1 MTELQLRCAPWE
13 SFVSSSGLLVPRFA
27 AISKPFVNSLVTA
40 RINIV
45 DHFIETFLFNYLF
58 MNIYNMDDVIIQLV
72 LYLLVFDS
80 PSSIADAYVQYES
93 SSFSCLA
100 ILCPWLSTVS
110 TPSCG
115 WLRVKKVSYNL
126 TQHFITMSVFCKK

>member
-1 MTELQLRCAPWE
+1 ML
-13 SFVSSSGLLVPRFA
+13 PRFA

-45 DHFIETFLFNYLF
+45 DHFIETFLFDCY
-58 MNIYNMDDVIIQLV
+58 IYNKDDVIIQLV

-115 WLRVKKVSYNL
+115 WLRVKKISYN
-126 TQHFITMSVFCKK
+126 VN

>member
-1 MTELQLRCAPWE
+1 M
-13 SFVSSSGLLVPRFA
+13 PRFA

-40 RINIV
+40 KIKIV
-45 DHFIETFLFNYLF
+45 DHFIEIFLFD
-58 MNIYNMDDVIIQLV
+58 YNRDDVIIQLV

-80 PSSIADAYVQYES
+80 PSSIADAYVQYGS

-100 ILCPWLSTVS
+100 ILCPWLSIVS

-115 WLRVKKVSYNL
+115 WLRVKKISYN
-126 TQHFITMSVFCKK
+126 VN

>member
-1 MTELQLRCAPWE
+1 ML
-13 SFVSSSGLLVPRFA
+13 PRFA

-40 RINIV
+40 KIKIV
-45 DHFIETFLFNYLF
+45 DHFIEIFIFNYY
-58 MNIYNMDDVIIQLV
+58 IYDRDYVIIKLV

-80 PSSIADAYVQYES
+80 PSSIVDAYVQYGS

-100 ILCPWLSTVS
+100 ILCPWLSIVS

-115 WLRVKKVSYNL
+115 WLRVKKISYN
-126 TQHFITMSVFCKK
+126 VN

>member
-45 DHFIETFLFNYLF
+45 DHFIETFLFDYLF
-58 MNIYNMDDVIIQLV
+58 IIIYNMDDVIIQLV

-115 WLRVKKVSYNL
+115 WLRVKKISYNL
-126 TQHFITMSVFCKK
+126 TQNFNTIMK